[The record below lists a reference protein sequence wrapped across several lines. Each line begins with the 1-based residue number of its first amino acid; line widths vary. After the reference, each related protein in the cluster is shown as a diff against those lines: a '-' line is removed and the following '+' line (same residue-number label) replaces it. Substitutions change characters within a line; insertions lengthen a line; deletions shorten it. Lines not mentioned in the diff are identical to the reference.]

1 MDVQPSNQS
10 VEKLFSG
17 TVYHIDF
24 YQRDYKWNEVPVRRL
39 LDDIFYPFT
48 KTYAENPDL
57 DPTQATIVDKYPW
70 YYLNTYVTNTVHGK
84 VFVVDG
90 QQRLTTLTLILIKLK
105 HMAEGFGSKTDKWLS
120 SKVVGYSGMDASY
133 WMHHEKH
140 LGTLEAL
147 FNDDS
152 DLKAIDVSS
161 GITAKN
167 MVANYQVI
175 SKVLGTKLA
184 DQKVFETFVHY
195 FLLRLVIINLSVE
208 QTDVPMVFE
217 VINDRGVKLKP
228 YEILKGKLLGQ
239 IDKVELEQ
247 HDFNALWE
255 NNIKAINACAED
267 EADNFFR
274 YYLKAKFAAT
284 RAQAQEFDGDYH
296 RTMFSSAMEDK
307 LGLEH
312 NSTKVKAFL
321 NNEFRYYAALYL
333 KYWQAKTTSNPAYK
347 HVYYNEMND
356 LQSQCILILAACS
369 VDDPEEDQKV
379 DRVARELDRLFTLS
393 QLQGGYD
400 SNRFAVEIY
409 AIASQLI
416 GASMDDYRAI
426 FDESL
431 TKMLADQREDEVS
444 DPFRYA
450 FFRNASVSTLN
461 KRFIRYFFTRVEV
474 FVAGGMRLEMRHGV
488 KDLVQK
494 TGSVNGFHVEHILS
508 RNDENLAHFNDDE
521 ELFEQQRN
529 RLGGILLLKGKDNI
543 SSSNEVYENKLKSY
557 ANTLYWNETLRE
569 DSYKSKLD
577 FRNFIQQEGLDFQ
590 AYDQFGESEL
600 ESRHKLLFEISR
612 HIWK

>member
-17 TVYHIDF
+17 TIYHIDF

-39 LDDIFYPFT
+39 LDDVFYPFA
-48 KTYAENPDL
+48 KTYAENKDL
-57 DPTQATIVDKYPW
+57 DPTQETITAKYPW
-70 YYLNTYVTNTVHGK
+70 YYLNTYVTNTVRGK

-105 HMAEGFGSKTDKWLS
+105 HLAKSFDSKTDNWLS
-120 SKVVGYSGMDASY
+120 NKVVGYSGMRASY

-140 LGTLEAL
+140 LSTLESL

-152 DLKAIDVSS
+152 DLKSIDISS

-175 SKVLGTKLA
+175 SKVLDAELVNKKT
-184 DQKVFETFVHY
+184 FETFVHY

-239 IDKVELEQ
+239 IDKIELEQ
-247 HDFNALWE
+247 NDFNALWDG
-255 NNIKAINACAED
+255 NIKAINACSED

-284 RAQAQEFDGDYH
+284 RPQAQEFDGDYH
-296 RTMFSSAMEDK
+296 RTMFSAAMEEK

-312 NSTKVKAFL
+312 NATNVKSFL
-321 NNEFRYYAALYL
+321 SKEFRYYSALYL
-333 KYWQAKTTSNPAYK
+333 KYWQAKTTYNPDYK
-347 HVYYNEMND
+347 HIYYNEMND
-356 LQSQCILILAACS
+356 LQSQCILILAACR
-369 VDDPEEDQKV
+369 VDDPKENQKI
-379 DRVARELDRLFTLS
+379 DLVARELDRLFTLA

-409 AIASQLI
+409 AIASKLI
-416 GASMDDYRAI
+416 GAEIDDYRNI
-426 FDESL
+426 FDVSL
-431 TKMLADQREDEVS
+431 TKMLTDQREDEVS
-444 DPFRYA
+444 DTFRYA
-450 FFRNASVSTLN
+450 FFKNASVSTLN
-461 KRFIRYFFTRVEV
+461 KRFIRYFFTRIED
-474 FVAGGMRLEMRHGV
+474 FIADGMRLDMRHSI
-488 KDLVQK
+488 KDLVLK

-508 RNDENLAHFNDDE
+508 RNSENLAHFNDDE

-543 SSSNEVYENKLKSY
+543 SSNNEVYEQKLKSY
-557 ANTLYWNETLRE
+557 ANTLYWNGTLRE

-577 FRNFIQQEGLDFQ
+577 FRDFIQKEKLDFQ
-590 AYDQFGESEL
+590 HYNQFGEDEL
-600 ESRHKLLFEISR
+600 EARHKLLFEISR
-612 HIWK
+612 RIWK

>member
-10 VEKLFSG
+10 VDKLFSG
-17 TVYHIDF
+17 TIYHIDF
-24 YQRDYKWNEVPVRRL
+24 YQRDYKWNDVPVKRL
-39 LDDIFYPFT
+39 LDDIFHPFT
-48 KTYAENPDL
+48 KTYLENQDL
-57 DPTQATIVDKYPW
+57 DPTPETIVAKYPW
-70 YYLNTYVTNTVHGK
+70 YYLNTYVTNTVNGK

-105 HMAEGFGSKTDKWLS
+105 HKAAALDSELVHWLS
-120 SKVVGYSGMDASY
+120 QKIVGYSGPKASV

-140 LGTLEAL
+140 LGTLKGL
-147 FNDDS
+147 YNDDS
-152 DLKAIDVSS
+152 DIKVIDISS

-167 MVANYQVI
+167 MVVNYQVI
-175 SKVLGTKLA
+175 SKELDAKLA
-184 DQKVFETFVHY
+184 DKKSFETFVHY

-247 HDFNALWE
+247 HDYNALWE
-255 NNIKAINACAED
+255 NNILAINACAED

-274 YYLKAKFAAT
+274 YFLKAQFAST
-284 RAQAQEFDGDYH
+284 RAQAQVFDGDYH
-296 RTMFSSAMEDK
+296 RTMFSSAMKEK

-312 NSTKVKAFL
+312 NPSNVKTFL
-321 NNEFRYYAALYL
+321 NNDFHYYSALYL
-333 KYWQAKTTSNPAYK
+333 KYWQAKTTYNPTYK
-347 HVYYNEMND
+347 HVYYNELND
-356 LQSQCILILAACS
+356 LQSQCILILAACQ
-369 VDDPEEDQKV
+369 VNDPEEDQKI
-379 DRVARELDRLFTLS
+379 DSVARELDRLFTLS

-409 AIASQLI
+409 TIASKLLS
-416 GASMDDYRAI
+416 ASMGDYRKI

-450 FFRNASVSTLN
+450 FFRNASVSSLN

-474 FVAGGMRLEMRHGV
+474 FVANGMRLDMSHSI
-488 KDLVQK
+488 KDLVLK

-508 RNDENLAHFNDDE
+508 RNKENLANFNGDE

-543 SSSNEVYENKLKSY
+543 SSNNEVYEQKLKSY

-577 FRNFIQQEGLDFQ
+577 FRDFIQQEKLNFKSCN
-590 AYDQFGESEL
+590 QFGEKEL
-600 ESRHKLLFEISR
+600 EARHKLLFEISR
-612 HIWK
+612 CIWK

>member
-39 LDDIFYPFT
+39 LDDVFYPFT
-48 KTYAENPDL
+48 KTYAENQDL
-57 DPTQATIVDKYPW
+57 DPTQETITAKYPW
-70 YYLNTYVTNTVHGK
+70 YYLNTYVTNTVSGK

-105 HMAEGFGSKTDKWLS
+105 HLAKSYDSKTDNWLS
-120 SKVVGYSGMDASY
+120 NKVVGYSGMEASY

-140 LGTLEAL
+140 LSTLESL

-152 DLKAIDVSS
+152 DLKSIDISS

-167 MVANYQVI
+167 MVVNYQVI
-175 SKVLGTKLA
+175 SKVLDTKLF
-184 DQKVFETFVHY
+184 DKKVFETFVHY

-239 IDKVELEQ
+239 IDKVELQ
-247 HDFNALWE
+247 QYDFNALWE
-255 NNIKAINACAED
+255 SNVKAINACSED

-274 YYLKAKFAAT
+274 YFLKAQFAST

-296 RTMFSSAMEDK
+296 RTMFSPSMEAK

-312 NSTKVKAFL
+312 NAVNVKNFL
-321 NNEFRYYAALYL
+321 NKEFRYYSALYL
-333 KYWQAKTTSNPAYK
+333 KYWQAKTTYK
-347 HVYYNEMND
+347 SDYKNVYYNEMND
-356 LQSQCILILAACS
+356 LQSQCILILAACR
-369 VDDPEEDQKV
+369 VDDPEENLKIDL
-379 DRVARELDRLFTLS
+379 VARELDRLFTLS

-409 AIASQLI
+409 TIAAKLLS
-416 GASMDDYRAI
+416 APMDDYRTI

-450 FFRNASVSTLN
+450 FFKNASLSSLN
-461 KRFIRYFFTRVEV
+461 KRFIRYFFTRIES
-474 FVAGGMRLEMRHGV
+474 FVADGMRQDMRHSF
-488 KDLVQK
+488 KDLVLK

-508 RNDENLAHFNDDE
+508 RNSENLAHFNDDE

-543 SSSNEVYENKLKSY
+543 SSNNEVYEQKLKSY

-569 DSYKSKLD
+569 DTYKSKLD
-577 FRNFIQQEGLDFQ
+577 FKNFIQSKELSFQ
-590 AYDQFGESEL
+590 AYNQFGEDEL
-600 ESRHKLLFEISR
+600 EARHKLLFEISR
-612 HIWK
+612 LIWM